1 MPGGLGEQQFVNDLV
16 ADGWTRKNVV
26 SGDGR
31 RGLQRLRTRHRGGT
45 TCAVHTWPLT
55 VHSWPLNGREW
66 SDFGGPRPAFS
77 PLAQQVP
84 ELNT

>member
-1 MPGGLGEQQFVNDLV
+1 MPGGLWVSGSSYDLV

-55 VHSWPLNGREW
+55 VHTWPLNGRVW
-66 SDFGGPRPAFS
+66 SRLRRPRPC
-77 PLAQQVP
+77 P
-84 ELNT
+84 ELPWRC